1 MKNRIKMIFPVPMSE
16 ATRPLVESQ
25 LPASLMR
32 PDIDVSFVGAGQ
44 VMTLADSYYDMA
56 LMELA
61 VIEAGIKAEDEGY
74 DAVCVN
80 TVSDSGLS
88 ALRSRL
94 SIPVLAPGIAAFHTA
109 CMLGQK
115 FSILTMWPRW
125 YPLYRK
131 TLKEYG
137 LEARLASI
145 RSIDVRPD
153 TQALL
158 EGKEEVVFAK
168 LLDAGRLAIEQ
179 DGADVIVLG
188 STTMHQAHAY
198 LAEHLPVPVLNPG
211 LIAYKMCEVLLDLGL
226 CHSKIAYPSPE
237 QIKDIA
243 FSR

>member
-1 MKNRIKMIFPVPMSE
+1 MMKKRIKMIFPVPMSE
-16 ATRPLVESQ
+16 ATRALVESQ

-61 VIEAGIKAEDEGY
+61 VIEAGIKAEEEGY

-137 LEARLASI
+137 LESRLASI

-153 TQALL
+153 TEALL
-158 EGKEEVVFAK
+158 EGKEEVVSK
-168 LLDAGRLAIEQ
+168 NSDHLRSLLE
-179 DGADVIVLG
+179 
-188 STTMHQAHAY
+188 
-198 LAEHLPVPVLNPG
+198 E
-211 LIAYKMCEVLLDLGL
+211 
-226 CHSKIAYPSPE
+226 
-237 QIKDIA
+237 
-243 FSR
+243 